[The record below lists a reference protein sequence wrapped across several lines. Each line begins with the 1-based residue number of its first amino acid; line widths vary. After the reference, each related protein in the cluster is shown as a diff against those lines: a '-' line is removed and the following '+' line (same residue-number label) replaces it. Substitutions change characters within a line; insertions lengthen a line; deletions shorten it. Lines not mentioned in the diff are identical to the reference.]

1 MTLKEKVESDI
12 KEAMR
17 AKDKVTLEALRSIKS
32 LILLALTQEGK
43 QNDSLSE
50 AEEVALLMKAAKQ
63 RKDAAAIFEK
73 ENRLDLLQKEQAE
86 LAVIEKFLPQ
96 MMTDEELSVAIKEII
111 TKLGANS
118 KKEMGKVMGA
128 ATKELAGK
136 ADNKQ
141 ISEIIKQQLPD

>member
-136 ADNKQ
+136 ADNKR